1 MSWLSLFLF
10 LIMLAIMF
18 FQTIHGMFSAL
29 IMAVI
34 CVLSATVAL
43 GAHEQLAQS
52 LLTGV
57 IGDYAY
63 PVSFVGIFGL
73 AVLGVRVLV
82 DMIVAR
88 NTLLPGYVDK
98 LGSAVFG
105 IITGLITAGV
115 MGIGIQMIPF
125 GSTILGFQ
133 RFDREDKPHHTLW
146 LNPDAFT
153 LRLCSYLSDYTLS
166 GDAQWAEIHPDFLTE
181 LYWLRNTT
189 SGGSRISVGPE
200 SVKVVGDLKKI
211 ERLYRLKRSARRR
224 GTDTFEDIDGPPP
237 GKLWLVVGVKVGEGG
252 ADSDGRYR
260 YSRTQVRLVGDTEG
274 GGREQYTLKAV
285 GPFGDRYVL
294 TEPEPLAE
302 AEPLWGNSTGEF
314 DFVFEVPTDFTPSFV
329 AFKRAGRARMPKWPA
344 EGVGGL
350 ALITANAPSS
360 LPVSSA
366 SADAD
371 PPRNQRRGSTTPVRP
386 QKQGS
391 HFGDKMPMEIRR
403 YAGTT
408 IDSRGSVLAR
418 GQLALLVEKQEEQQ
432 GRRGRGRNQD
442 PDRTMLD
449 SFDVPSGLHLLH
461 LNVEALHARSILGG
475 TLNLARRVLQQYRV
489 IDTKG
494 QDYWP
499 VGLIAEC
506 DSGGEREMEIQYF
519 PEESEFQRALRS
531 FTRIKYNELTGDYRF
546 VLLFFVPEGV
556 ELEKFDSGRK
566 TVDISDLNLVA
577 GG

>member
-52 LLTGV
+52 VLTDL

-73 AVLGVRVLV
+73 AVLGLRVLL

-88 NTLLPGYVDK
+88 NTMLPGYVDK
-98 LGSAVFG
+98 PGSAVFG
-105 IITGLITAGV
+105 IITGLITVGV

-125 GSTILGFQ
+125 GPTILGFQ
-133 RFDREDKPHHTLW
+133 RLDEQDQPHHTLW

-153 LRLCSYLSDYTLS
+153 LLLCGHLSDYTLS
-166 GDAQWAEIHPDFLTE
+166 GNAQWSEIHPDLLTE
-181 LYWLRNTT
+181 LHWLRNTT
-189 SGGSRISVGPE
+189 SAGSRISVGPQ
-200 SVKVVGDLKKI
+200 SVNVVGDLKKI
-211 ERLYRLKRSARRR
+211 ERLQKIKRSSSRR
-224 GTDTFEDIDGPPP
+224 GNDTFEDVDGPPA
-237 GKLWLVVGVKVGEGG
+237 GKLWLVVGVQVNKDG

-260 YSRTQVRLVGDTEG
+260 YSRTQVRLVGEAEN
-274 GGREQYTLKAV
+274 GRTEQYTLKAV
-285 GPFGDRYVL
+285 GPFADRYL
-294 TEPEPLAE
+294 LADSD
-302 AEPLWGNSTGEF
+302 PVWGNDTGLF
-314 DFVFEVPTDFTPSFV
+314 DFVFEVPTDFAPRFV
-329 AFKRAGRARMPKWPA
+329 AFKRAGRAQTPSMPT
-344 EGVGGL
+344 EGPGGL
-350 ALITANAPSS
+350 ALISAAAASS
-360 LPVSSA
+360 SAVSSA

-371 PPRNQRRGSTTPVRP
+371 PPHNQRRGSTTPVRP

-403 YAGTT
+403 YAGSTVE
-408 IDSRGSVLAR
+408 SKGSALSR
-418 GQLALLVEKQEEQQ
+418 GQLAVVVDQQEEQQ

-442 PDRTMLD
+442 PERTMLD
-449 SFDVPSGLHLLH
+449 SFDVPSGLHLLQ

-475 TLNLARRVLQQYRV
+475 ALNLARRVLQQYRV
-489 IDTKG
+489 IDTNG
-494 QDYWP
+494 RDYWP

-556 ELEKFDSGRK
+556 EIEKFDSGRK
-566 TVDISDLNLVA
+566 TVDISDLKLVA

>member
-52 LLTGV
+52 VLTDL

-73 AVLGVRVLV
+73 AVLGLRVLL

-88 NTLLPGYVDK
+88 NTMLPSYVDK
-98 LGSAVFG
+98 PGSVVFG
-105 IITGLITAGV
+105 IITGLITVGV

-125 GSTILGFQ
+125 GPTILGFQ
-133 RFDREDKPHHTLW
+133 RFDEQDEPHHTLW
-146 LNPDAFT
+146 LNPDGFT
-153 LRLCSYLSDYTLS
+153 LRLCGYLSDYTLS

-181 LYWLRNTT
+181 LHWLRNTT
-189 SGGSRISVGPE
+189 SAGSRITVGPQ
-200 SVKVVGDLKKI
+200 SVNVVGDLKKI
-211 ERLYRLKRSARRR
+211 ERLQKIKRSSSRR
-224 GTDTFEDIDGPPP
+224 GNDTFEDVDGPPA
-237 GKLWLVVGVKVGEGG
+237 GKLWLVVGVQVNNDG

-260 YSRTQVRLVGDTEG
+260 YSRTQVRLVGEAEG
-274 GGREQYTLKAV
+274 GMTQQYTLKAV
-285 GPFGDRYVL
+285 GPFENRYL
-294 TEPEPLAE
+294 LADSD
-302 AEPLWGNSTGEF
+302 PVWGNDTGLF
-314 DFVFEVPTDFTPSFV
+314 DFVFEVPTDFTPRFV
-329 AFKRAGRARMPKWPA
+329 AFKRAGRALMPSLPTN
-344 EGVGGL
+344 GLGGL
-350 ALITANAPSS
+350 ALITATAASS
-360 LPVSSA
+360 LPASTA
-366 SADAD
+366 SADAE

-403 YAGTT
+403 YAGSTVE
-408 IDSRGSVLAR
+408 SKGSALSR
-418 GQLALLVEKQEEQQ
+418 GQLALVVDQQEEQQ

-442 PDRTMLD
+442 PERTMLD
-449 SFDVPSGLHLLH
+449 SFDVPSGLHLLQ

-475 TLNLARRVLQQYRV
+475 ALNLARRVLQQYRV
-489 IDTKG
+489 IDTNG
-494 QDYWP
+494 RDYWP

-531 FTRIKYNELTGDYRF
+531 FTRIKYSELTGDYRF

-556 ELEKFDSGRK
+556 EIEKFDSGRK
-566 TVDISDLNLVA
+566 TVDISDLKLVA